1 MKKNQESAALDKKQY
16 NFELLCS
23 LSFQNNPK
31 LAHNIKRFKK
41 IMNQDDF
48 EFLNKYDN
56 LHFQEVKIELDYSEE
71 LMLKNIQMQ
80 YDIDFLESEIYAIF
94 QNNSNKSFFE
104 KYNFSDKDAQDLI
117 EFEKNFKENKNEK
130 VDLTK
135 TTRIILNKIKI

>member
-1 MKKNQESAALDKKQY
+1 
-16 NFELLCS
+16 
-23 LSFQNNPK
+23 
-31 LAHNIKRFKK
+31 
-41 IMNQDDF
+41 DDF

-135 TTRIILNKIKI
+135 TTRIILN